1 MMALA
6 IHTFIY
12 SLLHHPGHPMSNTAI
27 LVDGAFFLARY
38 RKVWSER
45 DANDAR
51 TVAKTVFGMALE
63 HLKALDRPRESLYRI
78 FFYDCPPLEKRFV
91 RPISG
96 ESIDFGRTPAA
107 DFRRDLHDQL
117 RRQRK
122 MALRLGRLAERGEWK
137 LKYHALQ
144 QLRDGTLDSDQ
155 LGDEH
160 FEPDMR
166 QTQVDMK
173 IGVDIAALSYKKL
186 VDQIILV
193 AGDADFIPAAM
204 LARDEGIDFILDPM
218 WQGIAPDLHE
228 HIDGLQS
235 VCPRPF

>member
-1 MMALA
+1 MQR
-6 IHTFIY
+6 
-12 SLLHHPGHPMSNTAI
+12 TAI

-38 RKVWSER
+38 RKVWGER
-45 DANDAR
+45 DASDAR

-78 FFYDCPPLEKRFV
+78 FFYDCPPLEKVLV
-91 RPISG
+91 RPLSG
-96 ESIDFGRTPAA
+96 EAVDFSRTGAA
-107 DFRRDLHDQL
+107 VFRRELHDQL

-137 LKYHALQ
+137 LKFNAYQ
-144 QLRDGTLDSDQ
+144 QLREGALAWED

-173 IGVDIAALSYKKL
+173 IGIDIVALTYKKL
-186 VDQIILV
+186 VDQIVLV
-193 AGDADFIPAAM
+193 AGDADFIPAAK
-204 LARDEGIDFILDPM
+204 LARYEGIDFILDPM

>member
-1 MMALA
+1 MN
-6 IHTFIY
+6 
-12 SLLHHPGHPMSNTAI
+12 NTAI

-38 RKVWSER
+38 RKVWGER

-63 HLKALDRPRESLYRI
+63 HLKALDRPREALYRI
-78 FFYDCPPLEKRFV
+78 FFYDCPPLEKSFIK
-91 RPISG
+91 PISG
-96 ESIDFGRTPAA
+96 DSIDFSRTGSAS
-107 DFRRDLHDQL
+107 FRRDLHDQL

-122 MALRLGRLAERGEWK
+122 LALRLGRLAERGEWQ
-137 LKYHALQ
+137 LKRYAYQ
-144 QLRDGTLDSDQ
+144 QLREGTLQWDA

-166 QTQVDMK
+166 QTQVD
-173 IGVDIAALSYKKL
+173 
-186 VDQIILV
+186 QIVLV
-193 AGDADFIPAAM
+193 AGDADFIPAAK
-204 LARDEGIDFILDPM
+204 LARYEGIDFILDPM

>member
-1 MMALA
+1 MPRAPR
-6 IHTFIY
+6 
-12 SLLHHPGHPMSNTAI
+12 HHAPEAFMQRTAI

-38 RKVWSER
+38 RKVWGER

-63 HLKALDRPRESLYRI
+63 HLKALDRPREALYRI
-78 FFYDCPPLEKRFV
+78 FFYDCPPLDKVLV
-91 RPISG
+91 RPLSG
-96 ESIDFGRTPAA
+96 EAVDLSRTGAA
-107 DFRRDLHDQL
+107 AFRRDLHDQL

-137 LKYHALQ
+137 LKFHTYQ
-144 QLRDGTLDSDQ
+144 QLREGLLAWED

-173 IGVDIAALSYKKL
+173 IGIDIAALTYKKL
-186 VDQIILV
+186 VDQIVLV
-193 AGDADFIPAAM
+193 AGDADFIPAAK
-204 LARDEGIDFILDPM
+204 LARYEGIDFILDPM

>member
-1 MMALA
+1 
-6 IHTFIY
+6 
-12 SLLHHPGHPMSNTAI
+12 MSNTAI

-38 RKVWSER
+38 RKVWGDR
-45 DANDAR
+45 DPNDAR

-78 FFYDCPPLEKRFV
+78 FFYDCPPLDKRFV

-96 ESIDFGRTPAA
+96 ESIDFGRTAA
-107 DFRRDLHDQL
+107 AEFRRDLHDQL

-137 LKYHALQ
+137 LKFNAMQ
-144 QLRDGTLDSDQ
+144 QLRDGDLHSDD

-173 IGVDIAALSYKKL
+173 IGIDIAALTYKKL

-193 AGDADFIPAAM
+193 AGDADFIPAAK
-204 LARDEGIDFILDPM
+204 LARYEGIDFILDPM

>member
-1 MMALA
+1 MQR
-6 IHTFIY
+6 
-12 SLLHHPGHPMSNTAI
+12 TAI

-38 RKVWSER
+38 RKVWGER
-45 DANDAR
+45 DASDAR
-51 TVAKTVFGMALE
+51 TVAKTAFGMALE
-63 HLKALDRPRESLYRI
+63 HLKALDRPREALYRI
-78 FFYDCPPLEKRFV
+78 FFYDCPPLEKVLV
-91 RPISG
+91 RPLSG
-96 ESIDFGRTPAA
+96 EAVDFSRTGAA
-107 DFRRDLHDQL
+107 AFRRELHDQL

-122 MALRLGRLAERGEWK
+122 LALRLGRLAERGEWK
-137 LKYHALQ
+137 LRFHAYQ
-144 QLRDGTLDSDQ
+144 QLREGTLAWAD

-173 IGVDIAALSYKKL
+173 IGIDIAALAYKRL
-186 VDQIILV
+186 VDQIVLV
-193 AGDADFIPAAM
+193 AGDADFIPAAK
-204 LARDEGIDFILDPM
+204 LARHEGIDFILDPM

>member
-1 MMALA
+1 MQR
-6 IHTFIY
+6 
-12 SLLHHPGHPMSNTAI
+12 TAI

-38 RKVWSER
+38 RKVWGER

-51 TVAKTVFGMALE
+51 AVAKTVFGMALE
-63 HLKALDRPRESLYRI
+63 HLKVLDRPREALYRI
-78 FFYDCPPLEKRFV
+78 FFYDCPPLDKVLV
-91 RPISG
+91 RPVSG
-96 ESIDFGRTPAA
+96 ESVDFARTGAA
-107 DFRRDLHDQL
+107 GFRRDLHDQL

-137 LKYHALQ
+137 LKPATYQ
-144 QLRDGTLDSDQ
+144 QLREGTLAWEH
-155 LGDEH
+155 LRDEH

-173 IGVDIAALSYKKL
+173 IGIDIAALTYKKL

-193 AGDADFIPAAM
+193 AGDADFIPAAK
-204 LARDEGIDFILDPM
+204 LARYEGIDFILDPM
-218 WQGIAPDLHE
+218 WLGIAPHLHE

>member
-1 MMALA
+1 MQR
-6 IHTFIY
+6 
-12 SLLHHPGHPMSNTAI
+12 TAI

-38 RKVWSER
+38 RKVWGER

-51 TVAKTVFGMALE
+51 AVAKTVFGMALE
-63 HLKALDRPRESLYRI
+63 HLKALDRPREQLYRI
-78 FFYDCPPLEKRFV
+78 FFYDCPPLEKVLV
-91 RPISG
+91 RPLSG
-96 ESIDFGRTPAA
+96 EAVDFSRTGAA
-107 DFRRDLHDQL
+107 AFRRELHDQL

-137 LKYHALQ
+137 LRFNAYQ
-144 QLRDGTLDSDQ
+144 QLREGTLAWDD

-173 IGVDIAALSYKKL
+173 IGIDIAALTYKKL

-193 AGDADFIPAAM
+193 AGDADFIPAAK
-204 LARDEGIDFILDPM
+204 LARYEGIDFILDPM
-218 WQGIAPDLHE
+218 
-228 HIDGLQS
+228 
-235 VCPRPF
+235 

>member
-1 MMALA
+1 MQR
-6 IHTFIY
+6 
-12 SLLHHPGHPMSNTAI
+12 TAI

-38 RKVWSER
+38 RKVWGER

-51 TVAKTVFGMALE
+51 TVAKTLFGMALE
-63 HLKALDRPRESLYRI
+63 HLKALDRPREALYRI
-78 FFYDCPPLEKRFV
+78 FFYDCPPLEKVLV
-91 RPISG
+91 RPVSG
-96 ESIDFGRTPAA
+96 EAVDFSRTGAA
-107 DFRRDLHDQL
+107 AFRRDLHDQL

-122 MALRLGRLAERGEWK
+122 LALRLGRLADRGEWK
-137 LKYHALQ
+137 LKFAAYQ
-144 QLRDGTLDSDQ
+144 QLRDGTLSWED

-173 IGVDIAALSYKKL
+173 IGIDIAALTYKRL
-186 VDQIILV
+186 VDQIVLV
-193 AGDADFIPAAM
+193 AGDADFIPAAK
-204 LARDEGIDFILDPM
+204 LARYEGIDFILDPM

>member
-1 MMALA
+1 MN
-6 IHTFIY
+6 
-12 SLLHHPGHPMSNTAI
+12 NTAI

-38 RKVWSER
+38 RKVWGER

-63 HLKALDRPRESLYRI
+63 HLKALDRPREALYRI
-78 FFYDCPPLEKRFV
+78 FFYDCPPLEKSFIK
-91 RPISG
+91 PISG
-96 ESIDFGRTPAA
+96 DSIDFSRTGSAS
-107 DFRRDLHDQL
+107 FRRDLHDQL

-122 MALRLGRLAERGEWK
+122 LALRLGRLAERGEWQ
-137 LKYHALQ
+137 LKRYAYQ
-144 QLRDGTLDSDQ
+144 QLHEGTLQWDD

-173 IGVDIAALSYKKL
+173 IGIDIAALSYKKQ

-193 AGDADFIPAAM
+193 AGDADFIPAAK
-204 LARDEGIDFILDPM
+204 LARYEGIDFNDEKFP
-218 WQGIAPDLHE
+218 LH
-228 HIDGLQS
+228 
-235 VCPRPF
+235 

>member
-1 MMALA
+1 
-6 IHTFIY
+6 
-12 SLLHHPGHPMSNTAI
+12 MSRTAI

-38 RKVWSER
+38 RKVWNDR
-45 DANDAR
+45 DPNDAR

-78 FFYDCPPLEKRFV
+78 FFYDCPPLDKRFV

-96 ESIDFGRTPAA
+96 DSVDFGRSAA
-107 DFRRDLHDQL
+107 AEFRRDLHEQL

-137 LKYHALQ
+137 LKYNAVQ
-144 QLRDGTLDSDQ
+144 QLRDGDLHSDD

-173 IGVDIAALSYKKL
+173 IGIDIAALTYKKL

-193 AGDADFIPAAM
+193 AGDADFIPAAK
-204 LARDEGIDFILDPM
+204 LARYEGIDFILDPM

>member
-1 MMALA
+1 MP
-6 IHTFIY
+6 
-12 SLLHHPGHPMSNTAI
+12 STAI

-38 RKVWSER
+38 RKVWSDR
-45 DANDAR
+45 DASDAR

-96 ESIDFGRTPAA
+96 ESIDFGRTAA
-107 DFRRDLHDQL
+107 AEFRRDLHDQL

-137 LKYHALQ
+137 LKFNALQ
-144 QLRDGTLDSDQ
+144 QLRDGDLHSDD

-173 IGVDIAALSYKKL
+173 IGIDIAALTYKKL

-193 AGDADFIPAAM
+193 AGDADFIPAAK
-204 LARDEGIDFILDPM
+204 LARYEGIDFILDPM

>member
-1 MMALA
+1 
-6 IHTFIY
+6 
-12 SLLHHPGHPMSNTAI
+12 MSNTAI

-38 RKVWSER
+38 RKVWGER
-45 DANDAR
+45 DPNDSR

-78 FFYDCPPLEKRFV
+78 FFYDCPPLDKRFV

-96 ESIDFGRTPAA
+96 ESVDFGRTAA
-107 DFRRDLHDQL
+107 AEFRRDLHDQL

-137 LKYHALQ
+137 LKYNALQ
-144 QLRDGTLDSDQ
+144 QLRDGELHSDD

-173 IGVDIAALSYKKL
+173 IGIDIAALTYKKL

-193 AGDADFIPAAM
+193 AGDADFIPAAK
-204 LARDEGIDFILDPM
+204 LARYEGIDFILDPM

>member
-1 MMALA
+1 M
-6 IHTFIY
+6 
-12 SLLHHPGHPMSNTAI
+12 NRTAI

-38 RKVWSER
+38 RKVYGER
-45 DANDAR
+45 DAGDAR
-51 TVAKTVFGMALE
+51 AVAKTVFSMALE
-63 HLKALDRPRESLYRI
+63 HLKAVDRPRESLYRI
-78 FFYDCPPLEKRFV
+78 FFYDCPPLEKSLIKPV
-91 RPISG
+91 SG
-96 ESIDFGRTPAA
+96 DAIDFGRTGAA
-107 DFRRDLHDQL
+107 TFRRELHDQL

-122 MALRLGRLAERGEWK
+122 MALRLGRLSERGEWQ
-137 LKYHALQ
+137 LKRNAYQ
-144 QLRDGTLDSDQ
+144 QLRDGSLHWDD

-173 IGVDIAALSYKKL
+173 IGIDIAALTYKKL
-186 VDQIILV
+186 VDQIILI
-193 AGDADFIPAAM
+193 AGDADFIPAAK
-204 LARDEGIDFILDPM
+204 LARYEGIDFILDPM

>member
-1 MMALA
+1 
-6 IHTFIY
+6 
-12 SLLHHPGHPMSNTAI
+12 MSSTAF

-38 RKVWSER
+38 RKVWGDR

-63 HLKALDRPRESLYRI
+63 HLKALDRPREALYRI
-78 FFYDCPPLEKRFV
+78 FFYDCPPLEKSFI

-96 ESIDFGRTPAA
+96 DSYDFSRTGAA
-107 DFRRDLHDQL
+107 AFRRDLHDQL

-137 LKYHALQ
+137 LKYHTVQ
-144 QLRDGTLDSDQ
+144 QLREGSLHWVE

-173 IGVDIAALSYKKL
+173 IGIDIAALAYKKQ
-186 VDQIILV
+186 VDQI
-193 AGDADFIPAAM
+193 
-204 LARDEGIDFILDPM
+204 
-218 WQGIAPDLHE
+218 
-228 HIDGLQS
+228 
-235 VCPRPF
+235 

>member
-1 MMALA
+1 MQR
-6 IHTFIY
+6 
-12 SLLHHPGHPMSNTAI
+12 TAI

-38 RKVWSER
+38 RKVWGER

-78 FFYDCPPLEKRFV
+78 FFYDCPPLDKTFV

-96 ESIDFGRTPAA
+96 DTVDFGRSGAA
-107 DFRRDLHDQL
+107 GFRRDLHDQL

-122 MALRLGRLAERGEWK
+122 MALRPGRLAERGEWK
-137 LKYHALQ
+137 LKYQAVQ
-144 QLRDGTLDSDQ
+144 QLRDGSLLWEDV
-155 LGDEH
+155 GDEH
-160 FEPDMR
+160 FEPEMR

-173 IGVDIAALSYKKL
+173 IGIDIAALAYKQL
-186 VDQIILV
+186 VDQIVLV
-193 AGDADFIPAAM
+193 AGDADFIPAAK
-204 LARDEGIDFILDPM
+204 LARREGIDFILDPM

>member
-1 MMALA
+1 
-6 IHTFIY
+6 
-12 SLLHHPGHPMSNTAI
+12 MSRTAI

-38 RKVWSER
+38 RKVWGDR
-45 DANDAR
+45 DPNDAR

-78 FFYDCPPLEKRFV
+78 FFYDCPPLDKRFV
-91 RPISG
+91 RPVSG
-96 ESIDFGRTPAA
+96 DSIDFGRTAA
-107 DFRRDLHDQL
+107 AEFRRDLHDQL

-137 LKYHALQ
+137 LKYGALQ
-144 QLRDGTLDSDQ
+144 QLRDGELHSDD

-173 IGVDIAALSYKKL
+173 IGIDIAALTYKKL

-193 AGDADFIPAAM
+193 AGDADFIPAAK
-204 LARDEGIDFILDPM
+204 LARYEGIDFILDPM